1 MFCCTHDKCRSC
13 KDHHY
18 QLCQLKKF
26 HEIIIQ
32 HSSYLT
38 EGRLKNTV
46 EMTAAVSTSH
56 APLLSLMLEHVLLEV
71 AGMSVGGV
79 TDVTVVAGTA
89 GSTGVQTS
97 SGQGI
102 LTILEVFLNV
112 LFEVSLVSVGG
123 VTHGADVAP
132 VLWSEGCHDDL
143 VQVVSHQLLVLL
155 VTGHVLPDN
164 IKKLIDNLYI

>member
-1 MFCCTHDKCRSC
+1 
-13 KDHHY
+13 
-18 QLCQLKKF
+18 
-26 HEIIIQ
+26 
-32 HSSYLT
+32 
-38 EGRLKNTV
+38 
-46 EMTAAVSTSH
+46 MTAAVSTSH

-79 TDVTVVAGTA
+79 TDVTVVAGAA

-97 SGQGI
+97 SSGQGI
-102 LTILEVFLNV
+102 FTILEVFLYV

-132 VLWSEGCHDDL
+132 VLWSEGGHDDL

-164 IKKLIDNLYI
+164 IK